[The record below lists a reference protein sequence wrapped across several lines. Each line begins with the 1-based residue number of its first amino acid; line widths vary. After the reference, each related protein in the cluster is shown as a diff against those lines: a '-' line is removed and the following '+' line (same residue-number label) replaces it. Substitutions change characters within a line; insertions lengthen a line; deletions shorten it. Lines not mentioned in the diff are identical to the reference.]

1 MFVSVTFLC
10 SNDFA
15 NIGVIEA
22 SRARFYKEKGKRRGF
37 IWLPLYVF
45 VCLRSNKET
54 SRDINSKFSIS
65 PTVACYRGY
74 IYMYMYT

>member
-22 SRARFYKEKGKRRGF
+22 SRARFYKKETERGEHLYGYLFTSLFVFARIKRR
-37 IWLPLYVF
+37 V
-45 VCLRSNKET
+45 ET
-54 SRDINSKFSIS
+54 
-65 PTVACYRGY
+65 
-74 IYMYMYT
+74 